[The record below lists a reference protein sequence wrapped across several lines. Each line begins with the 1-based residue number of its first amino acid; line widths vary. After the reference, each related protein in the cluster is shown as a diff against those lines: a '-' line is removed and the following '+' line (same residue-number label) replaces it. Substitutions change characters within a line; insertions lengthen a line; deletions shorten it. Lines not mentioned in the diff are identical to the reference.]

1 MPSGGRAVAPG
12 PRWGLYAVIVGVAV
26 VLAISAGLYLARP
39 ASSTASAKYGGLP
52 SWLPTP
58 SVPVGRVVVASP
70 AHPRLA
76 IEGDTVSVQLAGG
89 QVMAT
94 AVGPQVPEEGK
105 FPVPATTPCT
115 FVITFAQAKGSVPL
129 KPAAFTILDEL
140 SHLHYPQVTAQAGG
154 TAPPDVPSGQTV
166 TITIK
171 GVLPTGGGQLRWAP
185 GGGKPIVSWDFDV
198 EID

>member
-1 MPSGGRAVAPG
+1 MPRGGRAFAPG
-12 PRWGLYAVIVGVAV
+12 PRWGRYAMIVGVAV
-26 VLAISAGLYLARP
+26 ALAISAGLYLARP
-39 ASSTASAKYGGLP
+39 ASSTASAKYGELP

-58 SVPVGRVVVASP
+58 AVSVGRVVVASA

-94 AVGPQVPEEGK
+94 AVGPEVPEEGQ

-115 FVITFAQAKGSVPL
+115 FIVTFAQASGTIPL
-129 KPAAFTILDEL
+129 QATAFTILDEL
-140 SHLHYPQVTAQAGG
+140 GHLHHPQVTTPAGG
-154 TAPPDVPSGQTV
+154 TWPAGLPSGQT
-166 TITIK
+166 ITLTVK
-171 GVLPTGGGQLRWAP
+171 AVLPTGNGQLRWSP
-185 GGGKPIVSWDFDV
+185 SGRPPVVSWDFDV